1 VQEEL
6 VEQQLQANGST
17 RRRFVEWFLGTTL
30 GAVALSVLYP
40 VFRFVIPPEVAES
53 ATNRVLAG
61 TLAQMPSNSG
71 KVFRFGSKPALLI
84 RLPNGDFRA
93 FTAICTHLGCTVE
106 YRPDLQEIWCPCHN
120 GFYNVQGVN
129 VAGPP
134 PRPLQQYTVA
144 VTDDKIWVSRGA

>member
-1 VQEEL
+1 
-6 VEQQLQANGST
+6 VEQLHTERPS

-30 GAVALSVLYP
+30 GAVGLSVLYP

-61 TLAQMPSNSG
+61 TLSQMPSNSG

-84 RLPNGDFRA
+84 RLPSGDVRA
-93 FTAICTHLGCTVE
+93 FTAICTHLSCTVE
-106 YRPDLQEIWCPCHN
+106 YRPDLQEICCPCHN
-120 GFYNVQGVN
+120 GFYNLQGVN

-134 PRPLQQYTVA
+134 PRPLEEYAVA
-144 VTDDKIWVSRGA
+144 ISDENIWVSRRA

>member
-1 VQEEL
+1 
-6 VEQQLQANGST
+6 VERLHTERSS

-53 ATNRVLAG
+53 ATNSVLAS
-61 TLAQMPSNSG
+61 TLSQMPSNSG

-84 RLPNGDFRA
+84 RLPSGDVRA

-120 GFYNVQGVN
+120 GFYNLQGVN

-134 PRPLQQYTVA
+134 PRALEQYAVA
-144 VTDDKIWVSRGA
+144 VSDDKVWVSRRA

>member
-1 VQEEL
+1 MERLNTER
-6 VEQQLQANGST
+6 SS
-17 RRRFVEWFLGTTL
+17 RRRFVEWLLGTTL

-53 ATNRVLAG
+53 ATNGVLAG
-61 TLAQMPSNSG
+61 TLSQMPSNTG

-84 RLPNGDFRA
+84 RLPSGDVRA

-106 YRPDLQEIWCPCHN
+106 YRPDLQQIWCPCHN
-120 GFYNVQGVN
+120 GFYSLQGVN

-134 PRPLQQYTVA
+134 PRALEEYAVA
-144 VTDDKIWVSRGA
+144 VSDDKVWVSRRA